1 METTP
6 SQQVN
11 ERSGRVLVLSA
22 VALVAVVV
30 AYFAL
35 GMPGMDHSGDA
46 MGDMEDMENMEDTP
60 ELKALSPQM
69 FSARVAEG
77 GSFVVNVHVPAAE
90 TIEGTVEA
98 IAFDEIVDSG
108 RLPADKATPILL
120 YCESGRMSET
130 AGRAL
135 LRAGYTS
142 VGHLAGGLEAWRRA
156 NLPLTSES
164 LLAR

>member
-1 METTP
+1 METTHRE
-6 SQQVN
+6 QGN

-22 VALVAVVV
+22 IALMAVVG

-35 GMPGMDHSGDA
+35 GMPGMDHSGNA
-46 MGDMEDMENMEDTP
+46 MEDMDHTP
-60 ELKALSPQM
+60 ELQALSPRM
-69 FSARVAEG
+69 FEARVAEG
-77 GSFVVNVHVPAAE
+77 DPFVVNVHVPAAE
-90 TIEGTVEA
+90 TIEGTVAA

-142 VGHLAGGLEAWRRA
+142 VGHLVGGLEAWRRA

>member
-1 METTP
+1 MET
-6 SQQVN
+6 SHRHQGN

-22 VALVAVVV
+22 IALVAVIGGYV
-30 AYFAL
+30 AL
-35 GMPGMDHSGDA
+35 GMPGMNHSGNA
-46 MGDMEDMENMEDTP
+46 MEDMEHTP
-60 ELKALSPQM
+60 ELQALSPRM
-69 FSARVAEG
+69 FEARVAEG
-77 GSFVVNVHVPAAE
+77 DAFVVNVHVPAAE

-108 RLPADKATPILL
+108 RLPANKASPVLL

-135 LRAGYTS
+135 LGAGYTS

-156 NLPLTSES
+156 NLPLASES